1 MSHWASEIMDS
12 YRKIFD
18 KCGFHVGQLLLTK
31 EDFRDKARTLN
42 IRNTLFTLLDEGVVP
57 IINENDTVCVE
68 EIKIGDND
76 MLAAYTTV
84 LWGGDLLIILSDIE
98 GIYNK
103 NPQDYKD
110 AKLIEIIEDIEG
122 IENSIS

>member
-1 MSHWASEIMDS
+1 
-12 YRKIFD
+12 
-18 KCGFHVGQLLLTK
+18 
-31 EDFRDKARTLN
+31 
-42 IRNTLFTLLDEGVVP
+42 
-57 IINENDTVCVE
+57 
-68 EIKIGDND
+68 

-122 IENSIS
+122 IENSISLDGKSSFGTGGIATKILAAKEVSKYGANTIVAKGKKENILLKLLNGEAKGTLFLST